1 MKNIKFYLFIVLAL
15 IQLYIPAQMIWG
27 QESILNEGKA
37 FKFRTAPIDPN
48 DPFRGKYI
56 WLDYEANEYKYS
68 QSKDIEWQREET
80 IFVHI
85 ENDDDGFVKV
95 IGVSKEPPSD
105 GTNYVKAIVDYFS
118 NIKNQYPT
126 VHIHYPF
133 DRFYMEESKAYEAE
147 LTYQKAQRDSTQI
160 AYGLV
165 YIKDGNAVLENV
177 ILNGIPIKE
186 VVKQE
191 RANKK

>member
-1 MKNIKFYLFIVLAL
+1 MQNIKFYLFIVLAL
-15 IQLYIPAQMIWG
+15 IQLYIPAQMIWC

-37 FKFRTAPIDPN
+37 FKFRTAPVDPN

-56 WLDYEANEYKYS
+56 WLDYKANEYKYS
-68 QSKDIEWQREET
+68 QSTNIEWQRDET

-85 ENDDDGFVKV
+85 ENDGDGFVKV
-95 IGVSKEPPSD
+95 IGVSKEPPTD
-105 GTNYVKAIVDYFS
+105 RTDYVTAVVDYFS
-118 NIKNQYPT
+118 NIKKQYPT

-147 LTYQKAQRDSTQI
+147 QTYREAQRDTTQI

-165 YIKDGNAVLENV
+165 YIKDGNAVLEDV

-186 VVKQE
+186 VVEKE
-191 RANKK
+191 RVNNK